1 MAFLNHVANQS
12 NVICSQK
19 NKKTVFPDHVIDA
32 LKVRYLNFELPDIN
46 WQTMNMQT
54 YLAKIAMPKS
64 TPKQLAAY
72 MKQADKV

>member
-32 LKVRYLNFELPDIN
+32 LK
-46 WQTMNMQT
+46 TMNMQT
-54 YLAKIAMPKS
+54 YLAKIALPKS